1 MKKNILIALTVIV
14 IIAIVGVVV
23 FAVMSGMKSQND
35 SGINAATNDSAAT
48 ANAAPETLY
57 SEHYKVGVIQT
68 GLGSA
73 SKDCYG
79 GFMMELDE
87 RRMMGNLEI
96 VYIVEDNEELCRK
109 KIKELVDGGC
119 DLLYTIGRF
128 ATESAAQITKDI
140 PIVFGAVNSPDEV
153 GLVAS
158 NEVPGGNVTGVSS
171 YTPCF
176 EQIDLIPVLL
186 PKAKT
191 MAALYSATDEDAV
204 LQGIIAAREAENIGI
219 KCTQYPVEDKDA
231 LIATLDK
238 IKAAK
243 TEVIYLPVDK
253 FLTANIDTINA
264 FSYEN
269 MIPVI
274 CGDEA
279 TLALGAFA
287 TSEINYLSIG
297 RKAAGMVCDILFEKK
312 DVSTLSVMYKH
323 DCTNFVN
330 KAVRDKLGIELPA
343 TALGEIE
350 LWEPPTEPASPA
362 VPATAAAPAET
373 AAPTA
378 AAPATETAP
387 PAAATQAE

>member
-1 MKKNILIALTVIV
+1 MKKNIVITLTVIF
-14 IIAIVGVVV
+14 IIAIIGVVV
-23 FAVMSGMKSQND
+23 FAIMSGMRSQND
-35 SGINAATNDSAAT
+35 VDTNAATNDSAT
-48 ANAAPETLY
+48 VANAAPETLY
-57 SEHYKVGVIQT
+57 SEHYKIGVIQT
-68 GLGSA
+68 GLGGA

-87 RRMMGNLEI
+87 RQLMGNLEI
-96 VYIVEDNEELCRK
+96 IYIVEDNEELCRA
-109 KIKELVDGGC
+109 KIKELVGDGC

-176 EQIDLIPVLL
+176 EQIDLIPILF

-191 MAALYSATDEDAV
+191 LAALYSATDEDAV
-204 LQGIIAAREAENIGI
+204 MQGIIAAREAENIGV

-231 LIATLDK
+231 LKAALDK

-253 FLTANIDTINA
+253 FLSANIDTINA

-269 MIPVI
+269 KIPVI

-279 TLALGAFA
+279 TLAQGAFA

-297 RKAAGMVCDILFEKK
+297 RKAAGMACDILFEKK

-330 KAVRDKLGIELPA
+330 KAVRDKMGIELPA

-350 LWEPPTEPASPA
+350 LWEPPTEPAAPA
-362 VPATAAAPAET
+362 VPATSAPAAET
-373 AAPTA
+373 AP
-378 AAPATETAP
+378 
-387 PAAATQAE
+387 AATQAE